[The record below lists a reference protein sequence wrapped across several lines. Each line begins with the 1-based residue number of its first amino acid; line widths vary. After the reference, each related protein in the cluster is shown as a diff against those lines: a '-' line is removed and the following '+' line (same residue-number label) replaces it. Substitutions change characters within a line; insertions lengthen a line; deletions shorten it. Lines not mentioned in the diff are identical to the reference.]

1 MDLGRAA
8 VADSAGG
15 VHCAALLDDGSVR
28 CFGDNDVGQCD
39 VPSGLRDVVS
49 VECGERSTFALHAD
63 GRLSWWGRVKSAPVL
78 NKLRAPMILPR
89 PPMGIVVDELDG
101 YEQPEDVDVFPA
113 TFSAGRCTAIAAD
126 SHGLLTVS
134 ADGRLVHYRYGDG
147 GENCFARPP
156 SGRVAWC

>member
-49 VECGERSTFALHAD
+49 VECGKRSTFALHAD
-63 GRLSWWGRVKSAPVL
+63 GRLSWWGQRFL
-78 NKLRAPMILPR
+78 E
-89 PPMGIVVDELDG
+89 GDEG
-101 YEQPEDVDVFPA
+101 TEDYLIQYADVFPA
-113 TFSAGRCTAIAAD
+113 HFSAGRCVAIAAGPA
-126 SHGLLTVS
+126 GLLTVS
-134 ADGRLVHYRYGDG
+134 ADGRLAHYRYRDG
-147 GENCFARPP
+147 VKEEFARPP
-156 SGRVAWC
+156 SDRVAVVQ